1 MPTTQQDKNIGQRLR
16 AFRLAAEL
24 SQSDIGKALGVTFQQ
39 IQKYEN
45 GKNRLSGS
53 RMLVVLKTLKI
64 SADQLLGTDGSKAHN
79 DSFELLTDTAVQRV
93 LDVMRPLPHDAR
105 MAIADAV
112 VAAGKLVRMKR

>member
-64 SADQLLGTDGSKAHN
+64 SADQLLGTDGSKASN

-93 LDVMRPLPHDAR
+93 LDVMRPLPHNAR
-105 MAIADAV
+105 VAIADAV
-112 VAAGKLVRMKR
+112 VAAGKLVHMKR